1 MIQGI
6 IVSGRGEGAG
16 FTQLDWVRRQFIEQL
31 GIDPHP
37 GTLNL
42 ILDAPADLGR

>member
-16 FTQLDWVRRQFIEQL
+16 FTQLD
-31 GIDPHP
+31 
-37 GTLNL
+37 
-42 ILDAPADLGR
+42 